1 MPHPTRVVIV
11 GAGFGGL
18 ETARRLAG
26 RGLDVLIVDR
36 HNYHTFFPL
45 LYQVG
50 AAEIDATEIAY
61 PVRRIVH
68 RWRGVR
74 FRMAEARELD
84 VDRRTLRLLVPGAA
98 DAGPEMGPTGE
109 EVPFDHLVVAA
120 GSDAHFFG
128 VPGAAE
134 HAFPLRQVE
143 HGLALRNHVLGR
155 FERAEVLRDRGARR
169 AALTFVIV
177 GGGATGVEYAGAL
190 AELVY
195 RPLLRDHGDIGRDEP
210 RIVLLEAAD
219 GLLGSVPERLGAY
232 AARRLVRM
240 GVEVRTGSTVSRV
253 SPRHVEL
260 DGGETLPTETVVWT
274 AGVRGAGLA
283 EQWGL
288 PVDRQG
294 RVIVS
299 PTLQLADAPGVW
311 VLGDLAAPTGH
322 TPPPMVAPVAIQ
334 QGAHVARNILRR
346 ARGAEPE
353 PFRYRD
359 PGLLATIGRNAAVAR
374 LFGRTFTGFPAWAL
388 WAGVHIARLIGFRN
402 RLVVLVSWAWDYL
415 TFERVVRLILPLRE
429 AAQLEARG
437 QREPWRP

>member
-1 MPHPTRVVIV
+1 MPYRTRIVIV

-26 RGLDVLIVDR
+26 EGFDVLLVDR

-50 AAEIDATEIAY
+50 AAEIDASEIAY
-61 PVRRIVH
+61 PVRRIVR
-68 RWRGVR
+68 RWGGVR
-74 FRMAEARELD
+74 FRMAEARSLD
-84 VDRRTLRLLVPGAA
+84 PSSRTLSLAPPGDGAA
-98 DAGPEMGPTGE
+98 APEV
-109 EVPFDHLVVAA
+109 VPFDHLVLAA

-128 VPGAAE
+128 VSGAAE

-155 FERAEVLRDRGARR
+155 FERAEALTDPAARV

-195 RPLLRDHGDIGRDEP
+195 RPLLRDHRGIRREEP
-210 RIVLLEAAD
+210 RIVLLEGGG
-219 GLLGSVPERLGAY
+219 GLLRGVPQRLGDY
-232 AARRLVRM
+232 AARRLARM
-240 GVEVRTGSTVSRV
+240 GVEVRTGTTVRRV
-253 SPRHVEL
+253 GPREVEL
-260 DGGETLPTETVVWT
+260 EGGETLAAETVVWT

-283 EQWGL
+283 ERWGL

-294 RVIVS
+294 RVRVA
-299 PTLQLADAPGVW
+299 PTLELAEVEGVW
-311 VLGDLAAPTGH
+311 VLGDLAAPTGED
-322 TPPPMVAPVAIQ
+322 PPPMVAPVAIQ
-334 QGAHVARNILRR
+334 QGVHVARSILRR
-346 ARGAEPE
+346 VRGAEAE

-374 LFGRTFTGFPAWAL
+374 LFGRTFTGYPAWAL

-402 RLVVLVSWAWDYL
+402 RLVVLVSWAWDYV

-429 AAQLEARG
+429 AARLEERG
-437 QREPWRP
+437 RPSAGSPPP

>member
-1 MPHPTRVVIV
+1 MSHRTRVVIV

-26 RGLDVLIVDR
+26 EGLDVLLVDR

-50 AAEIDATEIAY
+50 AAEIDASEIAY
-61 PVRRIVH
+61 PVRRIVR
-68 RWRGVR
+68 RWAGVR
-74 FRMAEARELD
+74 FRMAEARSLD
-84 VDRRTLRLLVPGAA
+84 ASSRTVSLAPPGGGDAA
-98 DAGPEMGPTGE
+98 PEA
-109 EVPFDHLVVAA
+109 VPFDHLVLAA

-143 HGLALRNHVLGR
+143 HGLALRNHVLRR
-155 FERAEVLRDRGARR
+155 FERAESLTDPAARV

-195 RPLLRDHGDIGRDEP
+195 RPLLRDHRGIGRREP
-210 RIVLLEAAD
+210 RIVLLEAGD
-219 GLLGSVPERLGAY
+219 GLLPGVPERLGAY
-232 AARRLVRM
+232 AARRLGRM
-240 GVEVRTGSTVSRV
+240 GVEVRTGATVRSV
-253 SPRHVEL
+253 GPRSVALE
-260 DGGETLPTETVVWT
+260 GGETLAAETVVWT
-274 AGVRGAGLA
+274 AGVRGADLA
-283 EQWGL
+283 ERWGL
-288 PVDRQG
+288 PTDRQG
-294 RVIVS
+294 RVRVA
-299 PTLQLADAPGVW
+299 PTLELAGTEGVW
-311 VLGDLAAPTGH
+311 VLGDLAAPTGED
-322 TPPPMVAPVAIQ
+322 PPPMVAPVAIQ
-334 QGAHVARNILRR
+334 QGAHVARGILRR
-346 ARGAEPE
+346 VRGAEPE

-429 AAQLEARG
+429 AAGLEERG
-437 QREPWRP
+437 RAPTDSPPP

>member
-1 MPHPTRVVIV
+1 MPHRTRVVIV

-26 RGLDVLIVDR
+26 EGLDVLLVDR

-50 AAEIDATEIAY
+50 AAEIDASEIAY
-61 PVRRIVH
+61 PVRRIVR
-68 RWRGVR
+68 RWEGVR
-74 FRMAEARELD
+74 FRMAEARKLD
-84 VDRRTLRLLVPGAA
+84 PTSRTVSLAPPGDGDAA
-98 DAGPEMGPTGE
+98 PEV
-109 EVPFDHLVVAA
+109 VPFDHLVLAA

-155 FERAEVLRDRGARR
+155 FERAEALTDPAARV

-195 RPLLRDHGDIGRDEP
+195 RPLLRDHRGIRREEP
-210 RIVLLEAAD
+210 RIVLLEAGE
-219 GLLGSVPERLGAY
+219 GLLPGVPERLGAY
-232 AARRLVRM
+232 AARRLDRM
-240 GVEVRTGSTVSRV
+240 DVEVRTGATVRRV
-253 SPRHVEL
+253 GPREVEIE
-260 DGGETLPTETVVWT
+260 GGETLVAETVVWT

-283 EQWGL
+283 ERWGL

-294 RVIVS
+294 RVRVA
-299 PTLQLADAPGVW
+299 PTLELAEAEGVW
-311 VLGDLAAPTGH
+311 VLGDLAAPTGED
-322 TPPPMVAPVAIQ
+322 PPPMVAPVAIQ
-334 QGAHVARNILRR
+334 QGAHVARSILRR
-346 ARGAEPE
+346 VRAAEPE

-374 LFGRTFTGFPAWAL
+374 LFGRTFTGYPAWAL

-402 RLVVLVSWAWDYL
+402 RLVVLVSWAWDYV

-429 AAQLEARG
+429 AARLEERG
-437 QREPWRP
+437 RSSAPPSRP